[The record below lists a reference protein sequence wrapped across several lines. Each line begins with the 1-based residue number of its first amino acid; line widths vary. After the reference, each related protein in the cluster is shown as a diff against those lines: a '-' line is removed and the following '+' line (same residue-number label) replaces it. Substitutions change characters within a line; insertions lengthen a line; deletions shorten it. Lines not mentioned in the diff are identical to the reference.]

1 MFPWQFFK
9 LDVLYECPD
18 GTLALAPPSHIVKEL
33 QAIMDSAPDTCEHPV
48 GILTTEHRDSW
59 YRTRQELLK
68 GMRCVQ
74 SNISTA
80 SKAIVEPY
88 QFSRLLVSQIRWVAF
103 YADSPPP
110 QKSGKVGVTKK

>member
-1 MFPWQFFK
+1 MQFFK

-33 QAIMDSAPDTCEHPV
+33 QAIMDSAPDMCEHPV

-68 GMRCVQ
+68 GTHCVHVCVCGGGGGGGGGGLLDTK
-74 SNISTA
+74 SIS
-80 SKAIVEPY
+80 
-88 QFSRLLVSQIRWVAF
+88 
-103 YADSPPP
+103 
-110 QKSGKVGVTKK
+110 